1 MCSINVLGDEDGA
14 WALHAIGEGGVCIGV
29 MRLRRWQECY
39 CIGVAFGLFVD
50 AAHRRKRVANML
62 MLRAEEVARLNGI
75 SLLLSTVLASNAA
88 SVGLVTKRGWW
99 SGLGTIH
106 NPKSGNDLR
115 VYAKSIADA
124 VFPPAVPAKDAL

>member
-1 MCSINVLGDEDGA
+1 MFSINVLRDDDGA
-14 WALHAIGEGGVCIGV
+14 WALRAIGAGGACIGA
-29 MRLRRWQECY
+29 MRLRRWSECY

-50 AAHRRKRVANML
+50 EAHRRKRVANML
-62 MLRAEEVARLNGI
+62 MLRAEEVARLNGMA
-75 SLLLSTVLASNAA
+75 LLMSTVLASNAA

-106 NPKSGNDLR
+106 NPKSGNDLL
-115 VYAKSIADA
+115 VYVKSIAGA

>member
-1 MCSINVLGDEDGA
+1 MCSINVMREEDGA
-14 WALHAIGEGGVCIGV
+14 WALHARDAAGVCIGALY
-29 MRLRRWQECY
+29 LRRWSECY

-50 AAHRRKRVANML
+50 ESHRRTRVATML

-115 VYAKSIADA
+115 VYAKSIAGA

>member
-1 MCSINVLGDEDGA
+1 MFSINVLRDEDGA
-14 WALHAIGEGGVCIGV
+14 WALHAIGTGGVCIGA
-29 MRLRRWQECY
+29 MRLRRWSECY

-50 AAHRRKRVANML
+50 ESHRRKRVANTL

-75 SLLLSTVLASNAA
+75 SLLLSTIRVDNPASIA
-88 SVGLVTKRGWW
+88 LVTMRGWA
-99 SGLGTIH
+99 SLIGEVR

>member
-1 MCSINVLGDEDGA
+1 MCSINVLRDEDGA
-14 WALHAIGEGGVCIGV
+14 WALHAIGAGGVCLGV
-29 MRLRRWQECY
+29 MRLRRWQECH

-50 AAHRRKRVANML
+50 ESHRRTRVATML

-115 VYAKSIADA
+115 VYAKSIAGA
-124 VFPPAVPAKDAL
+124 VFPPAVPAKGAL

>member
-1 MCSINVLGDEDGA
+1 MCSINVLRDEDGA
-14 WALHAIGEGGVCIGV
+14 WALHAIGAGGVCLGV
-29 MRLRRWQECY
+29 VRLRRWQECH
-39 CIGVAFGLFVD
+39 CIGVACGLFVD
-50 AAHRRKRVANML
+50 ESHRRTRVATML

-115 VYAKSIADA
+115 VYAKSIAGA
-124 VFPPAVPAKDAL
+124 VFPPAKDTL

>member
-1 MCSINVLGDEDGA
+1 MCSINVLRDEDGA
-14 WALHAIGEGGVCIGV
+14 WALHAIGAGGVCLGV
-29 MRLRRWQECY
+29 MRLRRWQECH

-50 AAHRRKRVANML
+50 ESHRRTRVATML
-62 MLRAEEVARLNGI
+62 MLRAEDVARLNGI
-75 SLLLSTVLASNAA
+75 SLLMSTVLASNAA

-115 VYAKSIADA
+115 VYAKSIAGA
-124 VFPPAVPAKDAL
+124 VFPPAVPAKGAL

>member
-1 MCSINVLGDEDGA
+1 MCSINVLRDEDGA
-14 WALHAIGEGGVCIGV
+14 WALHAMDAASVCVGA

-62 MLRAEEVARLNGI
+62 MLHAEEVARLNGM
-75 SLLLSTVLASNAA
+75 SLLLSTIRVDNPASI
-88 SVGLVTKRGWW
+88 GLVIKRGWW

-115 VYAKSIADA
+115 VYAKSIAGA
-124 VFPPAVPAKDAL
+124 IFPPAVPAKGAL

>member
-1 MCSINVLGDEDGA
+1 MFSINVLRDDDGA
-14 WALHAIGEGGVCIGV
+14 WALHAIGAGGVCLGV
-29 MRLRRWQECY
+29 VRLRRWQECH
-39 CIGVAFGLFVD
+39 CIGVAFGLFVNES
-50 AAHRRKRVANML
+50 HRRTRVATLL
-62 MLRAEEVARLNGI
+62 MLRAEDVARLNGI
-75 SLLLSTVLASNAA
+75 SLLMSTVLASNAA

-115 VYAKSIADA
+115 VYVKSIAGA